1 MNIAKLMQLP
11 YTSDYLKQY
20 LIELAIVAVFSEVFS
35 QIHSMFFKNKDCSIS
50 GEPYIF
56 DANDVLA
63 IFLFCFDEY
72 QVFEVELLCKHIIQ
86 CEIIKAPQS
95 KYIIFLN
102 NCGHRIDYAFIDIT
116 SYGS

>member
-1 MNIAKLMQLP
+1 MQLP

-20 LIELAIVAVFSEVFS
+20 LIELAIVAMFSQVFS
-35 QIHSMFFKNKDCSIS
+35 QIHRMFFKDKDSSIS
-50 GEPYIF
+50 GELYIL
-56 DANDVLA
+56 DANNVLA

-86 CEIIKAPQS
+86 CEIIITPQA
-95 KYIIFLN
+95 KYFIFLYN
-102 NCGHRIDYAFIDIT
+102 SSHRIDYAFIEVT